1 MITVPISLGELVD
14 KITIL
19 ELKQEFIKNEDKLK
33 NVNKELE
40 LLKQIPDYSIVD
52 SSLVEELRDVNK
64 ILWCVEDSHRIR
76 EKENIFDE
84 KFIELARMVYKTN
97 DLRSE
102 LKKQINLK
110 YNSELIEEKSY
121 DD

>member
-64 ILWCVEDSHRIR
+64 ILWCVEDSLRIR